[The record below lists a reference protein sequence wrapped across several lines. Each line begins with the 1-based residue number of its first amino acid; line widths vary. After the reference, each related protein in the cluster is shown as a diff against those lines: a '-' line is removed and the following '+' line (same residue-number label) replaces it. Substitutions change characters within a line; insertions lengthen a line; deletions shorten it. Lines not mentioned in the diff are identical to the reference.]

1 MIIMNSSL
9 HYWFRPAAILC
20 VLVLLAGCTKRVAV
34 GMDQLENG
42 EHTNKTYVLKVKD
55 GREIVSDRVTFDDSS
70 LVLHNVIVEGKRTG
84 IEPDSIP
91 LVEVESLATIET
103 NWMVTAV
110 VLAPIVFVGV
120 LFFWMLLDSPG
131 GGMEGTSD

>member
-1 MIIMNSSL
+1 M
-9 HYWFRPAAILC
+9 
-20 VLVLLAGCTKRVAV
+20 
-34 GMDQLENG
+34 
-42 EHTNKTYVLKVKD
+42 KD

-91 LVEVESLATIET
+91 LGEVESLATIET
-103 NWMVTAV
+103 NWIVTAV